1 MIQNQ
6 QDENEVFN
14 VFLQDYN
21 NNFRSKI
28 SELFYAIQKTGTT
41 CKLCNRTQY
50 NFQAYFFLVFPLEE
64 VKKYIINKI
73 NTPQNMNNINNPLI
87 NNNNMMMNNFQG
99 MNMNMINNGFN
110 FMNNMNNFNMNNINP
125 MMLQFMYNFMLMMN
139 PNINVNNPMNVNN
152 NLMNFINAN
161 PFFFQYFMNSQNNNN
176 NTNNLN
182 QTGFKPV
189 QNDLNK
195 GKNGIL
201 PRPNP
206 NDNKPKSF
214 FICPNNM
221 GDRSNIMFVTGAGV
235 KTMVVAPL
243 NLPIKDL
250 FKEYITKMGQDP
262 RVLGKYI
269 YFLFNGL
276 KMDINEPKSIIQY
289 GLNSSSVI
297 MVVDTSNLLGGSL

>member
-1 MIQNQ
+1 MDPNQ
-6 QDENEVFN
+6 M
-14 VFLQDYN
+14 
-21 NNFRSKI
+21 
-28 SELFYAIQKTGTT
+28 
-41 CKLCNRTQY
+41 
-50 NFQAYFFLVFPLEE
+50 
-64 VKKYIINKI
+64 
-73 NTPQNMNNINNPLI
+73 MNNMMGNGQGFMMNN
-87 NNNNMMMNNFQG
+87 NNNNMMMNPMMMNN
-99 MNMNMINNGFN
+99 NMNNAQFNNNMVNIFNMNNMAN
-110 FMNNMNNFNMNNINP
+110 FMNNNMNNNMNNINMNNLNP
-125 MMLQFMYNFMLMMN
+125 MALQAMYNFMLMMN

-206 NDNKPKSF
+206 NNPNDTKPKSF
-214 FICPNNM
+214 LICPNNM
-221 GDRSNIMFVTGAGV
+221 GERSNIMFITGTGI
-235 KTMVVAPL
+235 KTMIIAPL
-243 NLPIKDL
+243 NLPVKDL
-250 FKEYITKMGQDP
+250 FKEYIIKMGQDP

-269 YFLFNGL
+269 YFLYNGL
-276 KMDINEPKSIIQY
+276 KMKIDEPKTIIQY
-289 GLNSSSVI
+289 GLNSSNVI

>member
-1 MIQNQ
+1 MN
-6 QDENEVFN
+6 NMN
-14 VFLQDYN
+14 MMN
-21 NNFRSKI
+21 NN
-28 SELFYAIQKTGTT
+28 
-41 CKLCNRTQY
+41 
-50 NFQAYFFLVFPLEE
+50 
-64 VKKYIINKI
+64 
-73 NTPQNMNNINNPLI
+73 MM
-87 NNNNMMMNNFQG
+87 NNNNMMMMNN
-99 MNMNMINNGFN
+99 NMNMMNNGINNGQFNN
-110 FMNNMNNFNMNNINP
+110 FMNNINMNNMANFNMNNNMNNFNMNNINP

-189 QNDLNK
+189 QNDLNN

-206 NDNKPKSF
+206 NNPNDTKPKSF
-214 FICPNNM
+214 LICPNNM
-221 GDRSNIMFVTGAGV
+221 GERSNIMFITGTGV
-235 KTMVVAPL
+235 KTMIIAPL
-243 NLPIKDL
+243 NLPVKDL
-250 FKEYITKMGQDP
+250 FKEYIIKMGQDP

-269 YFLFNGL
+269 YFLYNGL
-276 KMDINEPKSIIQY
+276 KMKIDEPKTIIQY
-289 GLNSSSVI
+289 GLNSSNVI